1 MTNRIEIRVALPEDA
16 EVLSAL
22 GRETFVATFG
32 HLYEK
37 RNLDAFL
44 AKNHSRETY
53 AGVLSDPEYGVW
65 IAETADGE
73 AIGYAVA
80 GPCSLPVPDMPA
92 HSGELARL
100 YLKKGVQGGG
110 IGGRLLSVAL
120 EFLNDRFEHVYLSVY
135 AENFVAQKLYERFGF
150 RKIHDYFYMV
160 GDHADPE
167 WIMELNPVL
176 S

>member
-1 MTNRIEIRVALPEDA
+1 MTNGIEIRIALPEDA
-16 EVLSAL
+16 GTLSAL
-22 GRETFVATFG
+22 GAQTFIATFG
-32 HLYEK
+32 HLYDE
-37 RNLDAFL
+37 RDLEIFL

-53 AGVLSDPEYGVW
+53 AGLLADPEYGVW

-92 HSGELARL
+92 RSGELARL

-110 IGGRLLSVAL
+110 IGARLLTIAL

-167 WIMELNPVL
+167 WIMELN

>member
-1 MTNRIEIRVALPEDA
+1 MTNGTEIRVALPEDA
-16 EVLSAL
+16 AILSAL
-22 GRETFVATFG
+22 GAETFVATFG
-32 HLYEK
+32 HLYEQ

-44 AKNHSRETY
+44 EKSHSRKTY
-53 AGVLSDPEYGVW
+53 ESVLADPEYGVW

-80 GPCSLPVPDMPA
+80 GPCSLPVPDLPP

-110 IGGRLLSVAL
+110 IGARLLTIAL
-120 EFLNDRFEHVYLSVY
+120 EFLNDRFDHVYLSVY
-135 AENFVAQKLYERFGF
+135 AENFVAQKLYERVGF
-150 RKIHDYFYMV
+150 KKIHDYFYMV

-167 WIMELNPVL
+167 WIMELKR
-176 S
+176 